1 MKIFV
6 TGASGYIGKVVVEHA
21 VRAGHTVEG
30 LARNQEAAAKV
41 SQLGAMPIAG
51 DLQSFDV
58 LSAAAS
64 RADAVLHLAYIHDFS
79 MDHSIVIDTEVKAVT
94 ALTEGARGRPIITTS
109 GTAVAAPAPDGGET
123 DETAPINE
131 GFVLG
136 KRVRAECAVLDL
148 AKRGAHIV
156 SVRLPPYVYGRG
168 GSFFLPMLMQQAAK
182 HGVSAW
188 VEGTVK
194 RTSDVDVDDVAR
206 FYLAAAK
213 SAPAGSLY
221 ICTGET
227 DVTTRELAEAIG
239 QALDV
244 PARGLP
250 RAEVETLWGAF
261 LTGFV
266 DYDNRASSAKAQR
279 ELGWRP
285 RAKFGLLADITT
297 GSYSE
302 LARQLRA
309 PAARSMTNANGV
321 A

>member
-6 TGASGYIGKVVVEHA
+6 TGASGYIGGVVVEHA

-30 LARNQEAAAKV
+30 LARSEAAAAKV
-41 SQLGAMPIAG
+41 SQLGATPVAG
-51 DLQSFDV
+51 DLQAVDV
-58 LSAAAS
+58 LAAAAE
-64 RADAVLHLAYIHDFS
+64 RADAVLHLAYIHDFNL
-79 MDHSIVIDTEVKAVT
+79 DYSIVIDTEVNAVT
-94 ALTEGARGRPIITTS
+94 ALARGAKGKPIITTS
-109 GTAVAAPAPDGGET
+109 GTAFVTPASDGGVT

-131 GFVLG
+131 GFVLA
-136 KRVRAECAVLDL
+136 KRIHAERGVLDL
-148 AKRGAHIV
+148 AKQGAHVV

-168 GSFFLPMLMQQAAK
+168 GSYFVPMLMQQAAK

-188 VEGTVK
+188 VEGGVK
-194 RTSDVDVDDVAR
+194 RTSDVDVDDVAS

-221 ICTGET
+221 ICTGEA

-239 QALDV
+239 QAVDV

-250 RAEVETLWGAF
+250 RVEVEALWGEF
-261 LTGFV
+261 LTAFV
-266 DYDNRASSAKAQR
+266 DYDNRSSSSKAQR

-285 RAKFGLLADITT
+285 HAKYGLLADITE

-302 LARQLRA
+302 LARQLRLE
-309 PAARSMTNANGV
+309 RRGSL
-321 A
+321 